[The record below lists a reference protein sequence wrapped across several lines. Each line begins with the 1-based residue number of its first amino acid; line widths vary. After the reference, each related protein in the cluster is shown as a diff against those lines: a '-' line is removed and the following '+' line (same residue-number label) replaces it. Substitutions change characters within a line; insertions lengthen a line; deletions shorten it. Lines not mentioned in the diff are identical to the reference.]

1 MIAANNLC
9 LKNVGVSF
17 YYVARSL
24 STVFNIAMAYVALGQ
39 KTSARAVSCCALVV
53 FGFWLGV
60 DQGGNSIAL
69 LKSQQAFQQTF
80 QQSF

>member
-24 STVFNIAMAYVALGQ
+24 STVFNIAMAYAALGQ
-39 KTSARAVSCCALVV
+39 KTSTRAVSCCALVV
-53 FGFWLGV
+53 FGFW
-60 DQGGNSIAL
+60 
-69 LKSQQAFQQTF
+69 
-80 QQSF
+80 